1 MLQSVSIAQYSAISI
16 ALHKLG
22 FVLLQSEAI
31 DNTVFIYFETETI
44 PMPVDTT
51 AVYILS
57 SLPSQSRTLSSIAV
71 TSELSSLPVS
81 SLNTIE
87 VTVPLVTPTTSVMLI
102 STVVVTSVVAGTT
115 EGSR

>member
-1 MLQSVSIAQYSAISI
+1 M
-16 ALHKLG
+16 
-22 FVLLQSEAI
+22 QSEAI

-57 SLPSQSRTLSSIAV
+57 SLPSQSRTSSSIAV

-87 VTVPLVTPTTSVMLI
+87 VTVTPTTSVMLI
-102 STVVVTSVVAGTT
+102 STVIVTSVVAGTT